1 MMVSILYIILALL
14 GLNFLVFIHEL
25 GHYIVARREGM
36 RVEVFSIGFGKP
48 LLSWMHKGVKW
59 QLCPLLFGGYVRIAG
74 MEKEGD
80 LEPYEVPEGFYAKK
94 PWARIKVALAGPLVN
109 LVFALIVFAAIWAL
123 GGREKPFKDFTK
135 LIGYMDSKSELYQSG
150 VRPGDEI
157 TEYNGEPF
165 SGWKDLVYA
174 AIMNG
179 RPANIEGNKIDYFT
193 NQKTPYDYTLT
204 PYESPYFQKGFKTV
218 GILASASYLIYQ
230 GSLYPNTP
238 MENSGIQPQD
248 RIVWVDGEMIFSNEQ
263 LMKVLNTGKT
273 LLTIEREG
281 ATFLGK
287 VPRIPL
293 EDLRLTSEESIEFE
307 DWGYEAKLHKSEKN
321 TLFIP
326 YVLSHDLRV
335 EEEVS
340 YINKNS
346 KLIRNSSP
354 LSPSPLD
361 TVLKPGDRILAVD
374 GIPVENGVA
383 FLQALQKPHIQVV
396 VKRENVT
403 KTNSW
408 TEEDQVFISDT
419 DWSDLLQIT
428 QNIGRKDG
436 LKENGRFHLLDP
448 ITPICLKDFPLPA
461 DKRQEL
467 DKQLKEQYLQAEKIA
482 DAEQR
487 NQVINQINQYQ
498 NRLML
503 GVALKDRM
511 VIYNPT
517 PFALFG
523 SVFQEISRNL
533 IGLFSGQFS
542 PKHFGGPIFIVQV
555 MQQSWGLGVKEA
567 LFWLGAISLNL
578 GFLNLLPV
586 PILDGGHICFSLLE
600 SVRKK
605 PLKAK
610 TMQRLIIPFVAL
622 LLFLF
627 IYLTY
632 NDLTRIFGNFF

>member
-48 LLSWMHKGVKW
+48 LISWMHKGVKW

-123 GGREKPFKDFTK
+123 GGREKPFREFTK

-165 SGWKDLVYA
+165 SGGKDLVYA

-204 PYESPYFQKGFKTV
+204 PYESPYLKKGFKTV
-218 GILASASYLIYQ
+218 GVLASASYLIYQ

-238 MENSGIQPQD
+238 MENSGIKPQD

-263 LMKVLNTGKT
+263 LTKILNSGKT

-281 ATFLGK
+281 SVFLGK
-287 VPRIPL
+287 IPRVPL
-293 EDLRLTSEESIEFE
+293 EDLRLTSEESIEFD
-307 DWGYEAKLHKSEKN
+307 DWRYEAKLHQSEN
-321 TLFIP
+321 TTLFIP

-335 EEEVS
+335 EQEVS

-346 KLIRNSSP
+346 KLIRNASP

-361 TVLKPGDRILAVD
+361 TVLKPSDRILAVD
-374 GIPVENGVA
+374 GMPVENGVA
-383 FLQALQKPHIQVV
+383 FLQALQKPHVQVV
-396 VKRENVT
+396 VKREDIT
-403 KTNSW
+403 ETNSW
-408 TEEDQVFISDT
+408 TEEDQVFTSDT
-419 DWSDLLQIT
+419 DWNDLLQIT
-428 QNIGRKDG
+428 QNIGRKEG
-436 LKENGRFHLLDP
+436 MKENGMFHLLDP
-448 ITPICLKDFPLPA
+448 ITPICLKDFPLPE

-467 DKQLKEQYLQAEKIA
+467 DKQLKDQYLQAEKIA

-487 NQVINQINQYQ
+487 NQVIDQINQYQ

-503 GVALKDRM
+503 GMTLKDRM
-511 VIYNPT
+511 VIYNPA
-517 PFALFG
+517 PFTLFG
-523 SVFQEISRNL
+523 SVFQEIFRNL

-586 PILDGGHICFSLLE
+586 PVLDGGHICFSLIE

-605 PLKAK
+605 PMKSK

-632 NDLTRIFGNFF
+632 NDLARIFGNFF

>member
-1 MMVSILYIILALL
+1 MT
-14 GLNFLVFIHEL
+14 
-25 GHYIVARREGM
+25 R
-36 RVEVFSIGFGKP
+36 
-48 LLSWMHKGVKW
+48 
-59 QLCPLLFGGYVRIAG
+59 
-74 MEKEGD
+74 
-80 LEPYEVPEGFYAKK
+80 
-94 PWARIKVALAGPLVN
+94 
-109 LVFALIVFAAIWAL
+109 
-123 GGREKPFKDFTK
+123 
-135 LIGYMDSKSELYQSG
+135 
-150 VRPGDEI
+150 
-157 TEYNGEPF
+157 
-165 SGWKDLVYA
+165 
-174 AIMNG
+174 
-179 RPANIEGNKIDYFT
+179 
-193 NQKTPYDYTLT
+193 
-204 PYESPYFQKGFKTV
+204 
-218 GILASASYLIYQ
+218 
-230 GSLYPNTP
+230 
-238 MENSGIQPQD
+238 
-248 RIVWVDGEMIFSNEQ
+248 
-263 LMKVLNTGKT
+263 
-273 LLTIEREG
+273 
-281 ATFLGK
+281 
-287 VPRIPL
+287 
-293 EDLRLTSEESIEFE
+293 
-307 DWGYEAKLHKSEKN
+307 
-321 TLFIP
+321 
-326 YVLSHDLRV
+326 
-335 EEEVS
+335 
-340 YINKNS
+340 
-346 KLIRNSSP
+346 
-354 LSPSPLD
+354 
-361 TVLKPGDRILAVD
+361 
-374 GIPVENGVA
+374 
-383 FLQALQKPHIQVV
+383 
-396 VKRENVT
+396 

-627 IYLTY
+627 IYLTILLCSG
-632 NDLTRIFGNFF
+632 DVSIFK